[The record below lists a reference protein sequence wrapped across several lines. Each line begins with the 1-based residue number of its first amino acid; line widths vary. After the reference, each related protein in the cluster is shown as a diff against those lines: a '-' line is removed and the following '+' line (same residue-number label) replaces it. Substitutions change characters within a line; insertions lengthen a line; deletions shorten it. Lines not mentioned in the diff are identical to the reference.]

1 MDHDGM
7 KSMRYPLAAVLLW
20 LQRASAQCTQRGFE
34 NFNRPGN
41 CTPMPIG
48 FCGDSVASNY
58 FAPPAGDRKLPAC
71 AQSNP
76 EAERGMPLPKLPP
89 S

>member
-1 MDHDGM
+1 MDHGM
-7 KSMRYPLAAVLLW
+7 KTMRYPLAAVLLW

-48 FCGDSVASNY
+48 YCGDSVASNY

-76 EAERGMPLPKLPP
+76 EAERGMPLPKRPP